1 MLFRSIDADPLWVA
15 KAEKAAQKLGIHTE
29 TGVIA
34 SGDQFVCDTDRKAW
48 IRDFFRAEAVEMEGA
63 AIGQVCFVNEIPF
76 VVIRSISDDASGH
89 APVSYESF
97 FKEAAQRAVALTEE
111 MLKEA

>member
-1 MLFRSIDADPLWVA
+1 MSACATV
-15 KAEKAAQKLGIHTE
+15 LGIRTE

-34 SGDQFVCDTDRKAW
+34 SGDQFISSAERKDA
-48 IRDFFRAEAVEMEGA
+48 IVKTFGAIACEMEGA